1 MNGGVTMLIEFR
13 FKNYRSFRDETIL
26 SMEATGLGAFKNSLI
41 TYNNSKLLPGAA
53 IYGKNGGGK
62 SNVIRAFWL
71 AVQFIKNAQRTQHEK
86 AAIPVIP
93 FALND
98 YSASEPSEF
107 EFIFTLDGVKY
118 WYSFAATR
126 EKVFTESLYHAPKG
140 QKALVFSRRGQSYSF
155 TEDKAR
161 RKLISEAVA
170 ENQLFFAVA
179 CTMNDAACSGAMRW
193 FRERV
198 FFSRDYSDIPRQL
211 LEYSEDANMLKA
223 ISRYAKAADVGIA
236 EMQFEINSRGFD
248 DESTFPDHI
257 PEGIKTAL
265 VQFMHTLAETSNN
278 SEVRLKMGEVTA
290 TSKHKGET
298 REGRMEYYTLEL
310 ADESDGTRKLMSI
323 APAIESVLANGGI
336 LLVDELERE
345 LHPMLVE
352 FIVSKFQ
359 SKRTNPNGA
368 QIIFTTHN
376 TELLNME
383 LLRKD
388 QLYFVDKRREDGVSE
403 LYSISEFATRTTDNI
418 RKGYLLGKYG
428 ATPDI
433 EIEEVE

>member
-1 MNGGVTMLIEFR
+1 MLIEFR

-26 SMEATGLGAFKNSLI
+26 SMEATGLGTFRNSLI
-41 TYNNSKLLPGAA
+41 SFNGLKLLPGAT

-86 AAIPVIP
+86 ASIPVIP

-107 EFIFTLDGVKY
+107 EFIYTLEGTKY
-118 WYSFAATR
+118 WYFFSATR
-126 EKVFTESLYHAPKG
+126 EKIFSESLYHAPKG
-140 QKALVFSRRGQSYSF
+140 QKALVFAREGQHYSF

-161 RKLISEAVA
+161 RKLVSEAVA
-170 ENQLFFAVA
+170 ENQLFFSVA
-179 CTMNDAACSGAMRW
+179 CTMNDSVCSNAMRW
-193 FRERV
+193 FRERI

-211 LEYSEDANMLKA
+211 LDYSNDTNMLKA
-223 ISRYAKAADVGIA
+223 ISDYAKSADLGI
-236 EMQFEINSRGFD
+236 EDMLFEINSNEVD
-248 DESTFPDHI
+248 DEAALPDNI
-257 PEGIKTAL
+257 PEGIKVAL
-265 VQFMHTLAETSNN
+265 AQFMHTLSETSNN

-290 TSKHKGET
+290 ISKHKG
-298 REGRMEYYTLEL
+298 RNKNGSSQLYSLEL

-323 APAIESVLANGGI
+323 APAIESVLANGGV
-336 LLVDELERE
+336 LLVDEIERE
-345 LHPMLVE
+345 LHPMLVD
-352 FIVSKFQ
+352 FVVSKFQ
-359 SKRTNPNGA
+359 SKRSNPNGA
-368 QIIFTTHN
+368 QIVFTTHN

-388 QLYFVDKRREDGVSE
+388 QLYFVDKDQEDGASE
-403 LYSISEFATRTTDNI
+403 LYSISEFATRTTENI

-428 ATPDI
+428 ATPNV